1 VAAGV
6 LLKSARRWSRLP
18 LPSLLVAPSCAS
30 DGPFVG
36 AALLSLASCLLS
48 SWGWNVC
55 FDASDAGEPDL
66 SREDPGLARI
76 VIGTCGSPLLPFAFG
91 CRAGE
96 GDDAVLSRGA
106 LPVVWRAP
114 VRCMICFAE
123 DTGASLD
130 LGSLG
135 PLVARVLGTLA
146 GDCGLGTGACC
157 CLNAAC

>member
-1 VAAGV
+1 
-6 LLKSARRWSRLP
+6 
-18 LPSLLVAPSCAS
+18 
-30 DGPFVG
+30 
-36 AALLSLASCLLS
+36 
-48 SWGWNVC
+48 
-55 FDASDAGEPDL
+55 L
-66 SREDPGLARI
+66 SRDDPGLARI
-76 VIGTCGSPLLPFAFG
+76 VIGACGSLPLPFAFG

-106 LPVVWRAP
+106 LPGIWRAP

-135 PLVARVLGTLA
+135 PLAARVLGTLA

-157 CLNAAC
+157 CFDTGCWGSGDCAATGSGTCTGNGAGGAKLDSCVGIAGEC